1 MSYALSA
8 NEYGCY
14 DEQIMDMLEP
24 YITSYCQ
31 NKSMFLDIMLYCVG
45 ENVGIF
51 KDILDFTVDVAGEV
65 RNERHAVYRL
75 VIENVI
81 LTFEYTSYGIYVTV
95 LIRSKES
102 VYDEPKFF
110 VPTLIVISN

>member
-1 MSYALSA
+1 MSYALSV

-14 DEQIMDMLEP
+14 DEQIMEILDP

-31 NKSMFLDIMLYCVG
+31 NKSMFLDIMLYCPG
-45 ENVGIF
+45 ENVGIY
-51 KDILDFTVDVAGEV
+51 KDILDFSVEAAGEV
-65 RNERHAVYRL
+65 RNERHTVYQMS
-75 VIENVI
+75 IENVI
-81 LTFEYTSYGIYVTV
+81 LSFESTPYGIYVTV